1 MLGKIIFTYL
11 HKVMNFKFYFKYLR
25 IYDKRMLV
33 DDRSKILKQFSPLN
47 LVNIFSID
55 LIDFLKF
62 KILIFRKIRSV
73 LILQAL
79 FTAIMEQVFYSF

>member
-1 MLGKIIFTYL
+1 
-11 HKVMNFKFYFKYLR
+11 MNFKFYFKYLR

>member
-11 HKVMNFKFYFKYLR
+11 HKVMNFKFHFKYLR